1 MGRNEQG
8 VSFYSQ
14 ERPLPLEQV
23 PSFDFKEFIK
33 EPVDSRGRSLLEQ
46 IKQPPVLR
54 LLSRVNNP
62 ELAKIISESFN
73 SLPIKMGVTN
83 ENLPLFR
90 KARLKNRIKEGKV
103 LTASDLKG
111 KLPRVVINNLR
122 RLALIEKVGN
132 ESAFSQ
138 REFLEFYL
146 GWTELWFD
154 HLSGKTIEEISSN
167 LGISPRKVRDR
178 LKGILPRE
186 LSYLTLRRKRKKVP
200 EGGLD
205 VSNELAMILGISL
218 FRGKYSIQQP
228 GFLEKLEIDRKGMG
242 IELLALLKLS
252 VLVEERKE
260 KFLFALG
267 TEERSLVIKRILT
280 LFGKEENGKILLS
293 QIGDKGIALL
303 RQIQEH
309 LASYGIYSTISF
321 GKKKPEEVNERS
333 RLVIPGS
340 QSEGLKKW
348 LVEGK
353 RADGVDEW
361 GRIYFSRLYSY
372 NQEHFLNEDF
382 RRDRRFLR
390 EQREKGLKVPAESTL
405 KRWRKGNMSIPQR
418 LRCFFDVYG
427 FREAVEGKETVLA
440 ACRFYLR
447 RGEKVVHRLKEKFP
461 QKGLHELTKIFLLV
475 DSLFYQMPE
484 EIEAAV
490 NQWNYLLESD
500 DLGKLFELDL
510 LKREPSHEQITGE
523 IFVQGKLSQGEVVN
537 LSTIPIDDSVVLYMK
552 EIRGVPLLTSQEEV
566 VLAKWIE
573 KGGLASE
580 LLRIG
585 GESSHPVVVRL
596 KEISQKGWK
605 AKEQFIKANTRLVT
619 TIAKKYIGR
628 GVPLIDLIQEGN
640 IGLIT
645 AVEKFDWRRG
655 CKFSTSATRW
665 IKQKIHRAI
674 DDQGRTIRVPVHQST
689 GIREMLK
696 KRRELTEEKR
706 GREPSEEEL
715 AEALGVSLKR
725 LGEMQ
730 RWASQEPISLDMQVG
745 RGDSELIDFIADEN
759 ALLPRKSADIIGLRE
774 KIEEVLATLSP
785 REAKIL
791 RRRVGLTDGRT
802 YTLEEVGEEF
812 GVTRARIHQIEGKA
826 LCKLRHPI
834 IARLLE
840 DFI

>member
-1 MGRNEQG
+1 MGRNEQER
-8 VSFYSQ
+8 SFYPQ
-14 ERPLPLEQV
+14 ERLLPLEKV
-23 PSFDFKEFIK
+23 PSFDFKEFIN
-33 EPVDSRGRSLLEQ
+33 EPVDSQGRSLLEQ

-73 SLPIKMGVTN
+73 SLPIKIGIT
-83 ENLPLFR
+83 EDNLPLFR
-90 KARLKNRIKEGKV
+90 KARLKNRIKEGRV
-103 LTASDLKG
+103 LTASGLEG
-111 KLPRVVINNLR
+111 RLPPVVIDNLR
-122 RLALIEKVGN
+122 AMALGKKVRRGK
-132 ESAFSQ
+132 SVFSQ
-138 REFLEFYL
+138 RESLEFYL

-154 HLSGKTIEEISSN
+154 YLSGKTIEEISSN
-167 LGISPRKVRDR
+167 LGISPRKVGDR

-186 LSYLTLRRKRKKVP
+186 LSYLTLRRKRKRGP
-200 EGGLD
+200 EGGPD
-205 VSNELAMILGISL
+205 VSNELAVILGIAL

-228 GFLEKLEIDRKGMG
+228 GFLEKLGIDRKSMG
-242 IELLALLKLS
+242 IEFLTLLKLS

-293 QIGDKGIALL
+293 QTGDKGMVLL

-309 LASYGIYSTISF
+309 LAGYGIYSTISF
-321 GKKKPEEVNERS
+321 GKKKPEEVNERL
-333 RLVIPGS
+333 RLVIPGL

-361 GRIYFSRLYSY
+361 GGIYFSRLYSY

-390 EQREKGLKVPAESTL
+390 EQREKGLKVPAKSTL
-405 KRWRKGNMSIPQR
+405 ERWRKGDMSIPQR

-427 FREAVEGKETVLA
+427 FREAVEGKETTLA

-537 LSTIPIDDSVVLYMK
+537 LSTIPIDDSVVLYKK
-552 EIRGVPLLTSQEEV
+552 EIGGVPLLTSQEEV

-573 KGGLASE
+573 KGGLASG

-585 GESSHPVVVRL
+585 GESSHPVVVKL
-596 KEISQKGWK
+596 KKISQRGWE

-619 TIAKKYIGR
+619 TIAQKYIGM

-640 IGLIT
+640 IGLMT

-665 IKQKIHRAI
+665 IKQKIRRAI
-674 DDQGRTIRVPVHQST
+674 NEQGRTIRVPIHQST
-689 GIREMLK
+689 EIGKMFGAKGRLTKELK
-696 KRRELTEEKR
+696 
-706 GREPSEEEL
+706 REPSEEEL
-715 AEALGVSLKR
+715 TSELKISSER
-725 LGEMQ
+725 LRKMQ
-730 RWASQEPISLDMQVG
+730 RWASQEPISLEMKVG

-759 ALLPRKSADIIGLRE
+759 ALLPGKSVDITSLGE
-774 KIEEVLATLSP
+774 KIEEVLATLSS

-791 RRRVGLTDGRT
+791 RLRVGLIDGKT
-802 YTLEEVGEEF
+802 YTLEEVGEKF
-812 GVTRARIHQIEGKA
+812 GLTRERIRQIEGEA
-826 LCKLRHPI
+826 LRKLRHPI
-834 IARLLE
+834 STRLLK